1 MSKYSSSPENMD
13 NNVHN
18 PEGPTFLQSII
29 PVLFLITLLSLSVFL
44 YGEDSSY
51 GANQIAL
58 MLSGGVAA
66 LVGWRAGHKWRDIE
80 AAIAK
85 GIANTVGAMLIL
97 FMVGSLIGTWILSG
111 TVPSMIYYGLQI
123 INPNIFYF
131 TACALCAVAALSIGS
146 SWSTA
151 GTIGIGLMGISAG
164 LGLSPEITAGAIISG
179 AYFGDKMSPL
189 SDTTNLAPAVA
200 GTDLFTHIQ
209 HMIWTTGP
217 AILIALTLYAL
228 IGIFGDVNTQEID
241 LGARLLLLEQNFSL
255 GIHLLLPMVVVFY
268 MAMKKYPA
276 FPTLMIGSLIG
287 GLFAILFQQEALL
300 KFAGAKTSI
309 EALNMIDGV
318 WTAMFGGFSANT
330 GNEEIDELLTRGG
343 MANMVNT
350 IWLIMSAIIFGSIME
365 KLGFLKR
372 LVQGLL
378 GMAHS
383 TGSLILVTALT
394 CIGVNII
401 AADQYI
407 AIVLPGRMY
416 RIEFKR
422 RKLASK
428 NLSRTLEDTATVT
441 SVLIP
446 WNTCGAFMAGTLGV
460 ATFAYVPYCFFN
472 LLSPL
477 FSIAYGFYNIKIAP
491 MEEEE
496 AAAV

>member
-1 MSKYSSSPENMD
+1 MSENS
-13 NNVHN
+13 VKEPKLFHA
-18 PEGPTFLQSII
+18 LI
-29 PVLFLITLLSLSVFL
+29 PVIFLIFMLGLSVYL

-58 MLSGGVAA
+58 MLSGGIAA
-66 LVGWRAGHKWRDIE
+66 LVGWRTGHNWSDVE

-85 GIANTVGAMLIL
+85 GISNTMGAMLIL

-151 GTIGIGLMGISAG
+151 GTLGVGLMGISAG

-209 HMIWTTGP
+209 HMAWTTGP
-217 AILIALTLYAL
+217 AILIALLLYAL
-228 IGIFGDVNTQEID
+228 IGIFGEVNSLEID
-241 LGARLLLLEQNFSL
+241 LGARLNLLEENFNL
-255 GIHLLLPMVVVFY
+255 GIHLLLPMAVVFY
-268 MAMKKYPA
+268 LAIKKYPA
-276 FPTLMIGSLIG
+276 FPTLMIGALVG
-287 GLFAILFQQEALL
+287 GAFAIIFQQETLL
-300 KFAGAKTSI
+300 KFAGSKTPY

-318 WTAMFGGFSANT
+318 WTAMFDGFVSNS
-330 GNEEIDELLTRGG
+330 GNEDIDELLSRGG
-343 MANMVNT
+343 MSSMVNT
-350 IWLIMSAIIFGSIME
+350 IWLIMSAILFGSIME
-365 KLGFLKR
+365 HLGFLKR
-372 LVQGLL
+372 LVQGLIS
-378 GMAHS
+378 MAQS

-416 RIEFKR
+416 RLEFKKR
-422 RKLASK
+422 GLAPK

-460 ATFAYVPYCFFN
+460 ATFAYAPYCFFN
-472 LLSPL
+472 LLSPV
-477 FSIAYGFYNIKIAP
+477 FSIIYGFYNIKIAP
-491 MEEEE
+491 IEEEQT
-496 AAAV
+496 AAA